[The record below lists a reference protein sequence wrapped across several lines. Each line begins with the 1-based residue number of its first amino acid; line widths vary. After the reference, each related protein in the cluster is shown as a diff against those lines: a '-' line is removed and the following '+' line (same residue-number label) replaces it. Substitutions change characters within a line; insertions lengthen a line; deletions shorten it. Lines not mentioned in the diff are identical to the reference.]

1 MLTGRIERVYDV
13 LSPVYGLWAELTETA
28 ARRRV
33 LDRLATRP
41 AESVLE
47 VAVGTGKLL
56 AHLRRSAPLHQ
67 CVGVEISSGMV
78 KRARR
83 RLLRES
89 AQLPQLCRADA
100 RQLPFADGTFDAVVS
115 CYLLD
120 LLAEEDI
127 ARALVEFRRVSKPA
141 GRLALASMAK
151 QGRLLSALWM
161 PIYRAAPVLVGGCRP
176 VDLAPLLASAGW
188 RVRSE
193 ETITQAGFRSVVIL
207 AEPQGST
214 AEGG

>member
-1 MLTGRIERVYDV
+1 MLAGRIERVYDV
-13 LSPVYGLWAELTETA
+13 LAPVYGRWAELTETA

-33 LDRLATRP
+33 LDRLAARP

-47 VAVGTGKLL
+47 VAVGTGRLF
-56 AHLRRSAPLHQ
+56 AHLRRSGPLRH
-67 CVGVEISSGMV
+67 CVGVELSSGML

-83 RLLRES
+83 RLLREG

-100 RQLPFADGTFDAVVS
+100 RQLPFAGGTFDAVVS

-127 ARALVEFRRVSKPA
+127 ARALEEFRRVSKPV

-151 QGRLLSALWM
+151 QGRLLSAVWM
-161 PIYRAAPVLVGGCRP
+161 LIYRAAPALVGGCRP

-188 RVRSE
+188 RVSSE
-193 ETITQAGFRSVVIL
+193 EVITQGGFRSVVIL
-207 AEPQGST
+207 AEPQGTT

>member
-1 MLTGRIERVYDV
+1 MLKGSIERVYDV
-13 LSPVYGLWAELTETA
+13 LAPVYRLWAELTETA

-33 LDRLATRP
+33 LERIAVRP
-41 AESVLE
+41 AETVLE
-47 VAVGTGKLL
+47 VAVGTGKLF
-56 AHLRRSAPLHQ
+56 AHLQRSAPLRQ
-67 CVGVEISSGMV
+67 CVGVELSSGMV

-83 RLLRES
+83 RLLREG

-120 LLAEEDI
+120 LLAVEHI
-127 ARALVEFRRVSKPA
+127 GRALAEFRRVSRPA

-161 PIYRAAPVLVGGCRP
+161 PIYRAVPALVGGCRP
-176 VDLAPLLASAGW
+176 VDLTPLLAGAGW

-193 ETITQAGFRSVVIL
+193 EIISQGGFRSAVIL
-207 AEPQGST
+207 AEPQGTT

>member
-1 MLTGRIERVYDV
+1 MFAGRIERVYDV

-33 LDRLATRP
+33 LERVRARP

-47 VAVGTGKLL
+47 VAIGTGKLFT
-56 AHLRRSAPLHQ
+56 HLRRSAPLRP
-67 CVGVEISSGMV
+67 CVGVELSSGML

-89 AQLPQLCRADA
+89 GQLPVLCRADA
-100 RQLPFADGTFDAVVS
+100 RQLPFGDGTFDAVVS

-127 ARALVEFRRVSKPA
+127 ARALAELRRVSKPA

-151 QGRLLSALWM
+151 QGRLLGAVWM
-161 PIYRAAPVLVGGCRP
+161 PIYRAAPALVGGCRP
-176 VDLAPLLASAGW
+176 VDLTPLLAGAGW

-193 ETITQAGFRSVVIL
+193 EIISQGGFRSVVIL
-207 AEPQGST
+207 AEPQGTT
-214 AEGG
+214 AEGA